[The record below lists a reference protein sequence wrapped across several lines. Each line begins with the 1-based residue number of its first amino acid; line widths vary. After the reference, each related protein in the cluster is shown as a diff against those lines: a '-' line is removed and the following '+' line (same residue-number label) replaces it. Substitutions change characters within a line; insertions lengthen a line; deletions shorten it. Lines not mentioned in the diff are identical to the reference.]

1 MALFRSRRPPA
12 DPADRVPRKDQR
24 GMSAVK
30 VGLIAAVIVAIGV
43 YFGFAKD
50 IPFTE
55 GYRLRAVFESSNQI
69 RLNSPVR
76 IAGVNVGKIKSIER
90 QEDTGAAVVVME
102 IKEKGLPI
110 HKDAE
115 AKIRPRIFLE
125 GNFFVDLKPGT
136 PAAPTLDDGDTLPM
150 TQTATPVQFDQILNI
165 LQQDTRTSL
174 RDTLQGLGDGLV
186 RKPSAADDADGDP
199 STRGQSAAESLND
212 AIDEGEEALRGSA
225 LVNDALTGQRQDDLS
240 SLLRGLSRTTEGLGR
255 NEAQLQGLITNFN
268 RTLAATAAESTNLRA
283 TIRELGPTLQSADGA
298 LDALNGAFPNTRAF
312 AREILPGVRETPATV
327 AATFPWIEQARPL
340 LSKAELGGLVD
351 ELQPGTASLA
361 RVASQSVSLMREADL
376 LSRCTTENLLPT
388 LEDRIDDGDLSSG
401 TEVSKEFWHAMVG
414 IATEGQNF
422 DGNGHFVRLHP
433 GGGSQ
438 HLELGGRRDPYYGS
452 LPTKPLGTRPAWPA
466 TKPPIRPTV
475 PCHTQQKPNLVA
487 KTGPSDAQ
495 GATAT
500 AARATTRGG
509 GTR

>member
-1 MALFRSRRPPA
+1 MALFRRRRAPD
-12 DPADRVPRKDQR
+12 DPADRVLRKDR
-24 GMSAVK
+24 TGMSAVK

-76 IAGVNVGKIKSIER
+76 IAGVNVGKVKSIDR
-90 QEDTGAAVVVME
+90 QADTGAAIVVME
-102 IKEKGLPI
+102 IQEKGLPI

-136 PAAPTLDDGDTLPM
+136 PAAPTLEDGDTLPI

-186 RKPSAADDADGDP
+186 RKPSAADDTDGDRT
-199 STRGQSAAESLND
+199 TRGQSAAQSLND
-212 AIDEGEEALRGSA
+212 AIDYGEEALRGTA
-225 LVNDALTGQRQDDLS
+225 LVSDALAGAQRDDVS
-240 SLLRGLSRTTEGLGR
+240 ALLRGLSRTTEGLGR
-255 NEAQLQGLITNFN
+255 NERQLQGLITNFN
-268 RTLAATAAESTNLRA
+268 RTLAATAAESGNLQA
-283 TIRELGPTLQSADGA
+283 SIRELGPTLQSADGA

-327 AATFPWIEQARPL
+327 AATFPWIEEARPL
-340 LSKAELGGLVD
+340 LGKAELGGLVSD
-351 ELQPGTASLA
+351 LRPGTASLA
-361 RVASQSVSLMREADL
+361 RVATQSLSLMREADL

-388 LEDRIDDGDLSSG
+388 LESRIDDGDLSSG
-401 TEVSKEFWHAMVG
+401 TTVSKEFWHAMVG

-422 DGNGHFVRLHP
+422 DGNGHYVRLHP
-433 GGGSQ
+433 GGGNQ
-438 HLELGGRRDPYYGS
+438 QLELGGRRDPYYGS
-452 LPTKPLGTRPAWPA
+452 LPGRPLGTRPAWPA

-475 PCHTQQKPNLVA
+475 ACHTQQKPNLTA
-487 KTGPSDAQ
+487 RTGPSDAQ

-500 AARATTRGG
+500 AATASARGG
-509 GTR
+509 GRP